1 MKDLIESLDLLGV
14 GRGVTMGTV
23 IQGGTTKVVTEPGGG
38 GGGGTPISKCPDLL
52 VRDLKMNPF

>member
-38 GGGGTPISKCPDLL
+38 GDSNIKMPGSVCP
-52 VRDLKMNPF
+52 